1 MTGIATSIKRSFSAL
16 LGEMVSWQAAANIP
30 RRNRGTFLVVEEP
43 ARLVCYRVSR
53 AGPIHKAE
61 GPRDELGW
69 LSSVVGTQPVE
80 MRLGADRSVVRSLK
94 LPAASRHHVDAI
106 IRHQL
111 EQLLPW
117 PADKM
122 TFDYDLEDGEATD
135 TADQLDVRVVA
146 VSLAAMR
153 SAIDPLEAVGI
164 KPVVVGL
171 ATDPLAKS
179 SRINLLPG
187 AKAALTAR
195 RTRIALA
202 SLCVL
207 AAIGAAMLSVGGF
220 QLQQA
225 TQEKKQIEASLASL
239 RGTIDKARQK
249 AEQADSS
256 SAKLARKWDA
266 ASMVVLIDELSKI
279 IPDTTYLTT
288 LDVADRNV
296 RIAGF
301 SANAARLISII
312 EDSEMLEAANFSA
325 PVVRD
330 GDNGKERFEIL
341 AHLAG
346 AKTQ

>member
-1 MTGIATSIKRSFSAL
+1 MTGMTRSIKRSFSAL
-16 LGEMVSWQAAANIP
+16 LGEMVSWQAAANLP

-43 ARLVCYRVSR
+43 AKLVCYRVSR
-53 AGPIHKAE
+53 AGPIYKAE
-61 GPRDELGW
+61 GPRDNLTW
-69 LSSVVGTQPVE
+69 LSNVVGTQPVE
-80 MRLGADRSVVRSLK
+80 LRLGADRPVVRSLK
-94 LPAASRHHVDAI
+94 LPAASKHHVDAI

-122 TFDYDLEDGEATD
+122 TFDYELENSEPSD
-135 TADQLDVRVVA
+135 TPDQLCVRVVA

-153 SAIDPLEAVGI
+153 AAIDPLDAAGV
-164 KPVVVGL
+164 KAVVVGL
-171 ATDPLAKS
+171 AADPFAKLS
-179 SRINLLPG
+179 TINLLPG
-187 AKAALTAR
+187 AKAALAGR
-195 RTRIALA
+195 RSRLALS

-207 AAIGAAMLSVGGF
+207 ASIGVAILAAGGW
-220 QLQQA
+220 QLHQA
-225 TQEKKQIEASLASL
+225 IQEKKRIEASLTNL

-249 AEQADSS
+249 AEQAESS

-266 ASMVVLIDELSKI
+266 ASMVVLMDELSKI
-279 IPDTTYLTT
+279 IPETTYLTT
-288 LDVADRNV
+288 LDVSDRNV

-301 SANAARLISII
+301 SANAGRLIGII
-312 EDSEMLEAANFSA
+312 EGSEMLEAANFSA